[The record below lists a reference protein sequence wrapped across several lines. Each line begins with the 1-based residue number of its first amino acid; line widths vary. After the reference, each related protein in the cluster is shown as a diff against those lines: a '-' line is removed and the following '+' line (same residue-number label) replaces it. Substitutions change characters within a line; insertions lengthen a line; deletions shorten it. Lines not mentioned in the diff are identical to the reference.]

1 MSPDPV
7 VSTRGAIGAGRGVAQ
22 ATAAAKAP
30 GLAPGDG
37 EAKVRTRLPV
47 RHSALSVRDI
57 ILFTDVG

>member
-7 VSTRGAIGAGRGVAQ
+7 VRTRGAIGAGRGVAQ

-37 EAKVRTRLPV
+37 EAKVRTLLPFS
-47 RHSALSVRDI
+47 HSFLSVRDI
-57 ILFTDVG
+57 ILLTDEG